1 MAETI
6 VRVSSP
12 INIAAGLYC
21 SFMHAGHTIGFV
33 APVDFLAGDK
43 VAVDTASGTP
53 LEVWRNDAVIWRYE
67 PPVVHGSFS
76 GTVDDASLEQLWKA
90 LGITS

>member
-67 PPVVHGSFS
+67 PPTVHGAFT
-76 GTVDDASLEQLWKA
+76 GTFDDASLEQLWKA

>member
-1 MAETI
+1 MNL

-33 APVDFLAGDK
+33 APVDFLAGDE

-53 LEVWRNDAVIWRYE
+53 LAVWRNNAVVWRYE
-67 PPVVHGSFS
+67 PPTVHGTFS
-76 GTVDDASLEQLWKA
+76 GTFDAASLEQFWKA
-90 LGITS
+90 FGAE